1 MYYILLYKVTIMAQC
16 GIVIL
21 FDKYLF
27 EIKFSLEINKWDIM
41 FALLSVFS

>member
-1 MYYILLYKVTIMAQC
+1 MYYILFYKVTIMAQC
-16 GIVIL
+16 GIAIL